1 MTTGKDIFIL
11 LEDAE
16 APSDTLAERLSKL
29 SMAPTAARERKFV
42 ARNKG
47 NAIPNK
53 YLSILTKEQKISL
66 ANLEFFGWKIWF
78 IRRPLFLEP
87 QVFLIN
93 EESGLYGHLAMDGEL
108 DLDTRIHI
116 RR

>member
-1 MTTGKDIFIL
+1 MTTRQDIFIL

-16 APSDTLAERLSKL
+16 EQSNTLAERLSKL
-29 SMAPTAARERKFV
+29 TEKPAAARERKFV

-47 NAIPNK
+47 NAIPDK
-53 YLSILTKEQKISL
+53 YLSVLTKEQKISL
-66 ANLEFFGWKIWF
+66 SNLEFFGWKIWF
-78 IRRPLFLEP
+78 IRQPLFLEP
-87 QVFLIN
+87 QVLLIN
-93 EESGLYGHLAMDGEL
+93 EESGLYGLLTKNGEL